1 MGTSALVMR
10 SNGVHLFFFLIG
22 LLSFCR
28 TSPMT
33 GEDLPEDSKNE
44 IMAIDGMEVS
54 DSGELYFHGEKVK
67 SIQGM
72 GGEKYTGHERK
83 KRPKY
88 DGNDD
93 LPFDMD
99 DIKKVTPIKNI
110 EQIKSMEEVLKMTPL
125 KDVKEIKSIRAIKS
139 IEEIKE
145 EIARQFIR
153 EHGLRNLLEGGA
165 STYENEEVRV
175 TDKWNKCDRI
185 DRAIV
190 RFTKKLD
197 RFDEMKDELNCGES
211 GPRVGAGRLGGG
223 GGGGVFP
230 GQSMDNIRK
239 SAKSVKP
246 IKSIEE
252 IKSMQPIESIE
263 EVKSIQPIKS
273 IEEVKSMQEVKV
285 QPLKNVYPLTE
296 SQVRDL
302 KRMMDSYRRR
312 RRF

>member
-22 LLSFCR
+22 LLPFCR

-44 IMAIDGMEVS
+44 IMAIE
-54 DSGELYFHGEKVK
+54 
-67 SIQGM
+67 GM

-110 EQIKSMEEVLKMTPL
+110 EEIKSMEEILKMTPL
-125 KDVKEIKSIRAIKS
+125 KDVKQIKSIRAIKS

-197 RFDEMKDELNCGES
+197 RFDE
-211 GPRVGAGRLGGG
+211 
-223 GGGGVFP
+223 
-230 GQSMDNIRK
+230 
-239 SAKSVKP
+239 
-246 IKSIEE
+246 
-252 IKSMQPIESIE
+252 
-263 EVKSIQPIKS
+263 
-273 IEEVKSMQEVKV
+273 
-285 QPLKNVYPLTE
+285 
-296 SQVRDL
+296 
-302 KRMMDSYRRR
+302 
-312 RRF
+312 